1 MKSLPESVGR
11 ILEAVRQ
18 HQRFCVVGHIRPDG
32 DCIGSQLALTLALR
46 ALGKDVVCWNQDPVP
61 TKLKFLDP
69 DRVVQRPKSGQSFDC
84 VISVDCASYE
94 RLGTVVEA
102 IGQRSLLV
110 NIDHHTSNTRFGDV
124 NWISAEE
131 ASAGELVTRLIRE
144 AGWTM
149 TPQMAN
155 CLFAAV
161 STDTGSFQY
170 ATTQPATFEAAA
182 DLVQA
187 GADLGHICHEV
198 YHSHP
203 LSRVRLLRHLYSHF
217 KLTDGDRIAYCWLRT
232 RDFSRAGA
240 DREEAEG
247 LIDKMREMEPVV
259 ACCIFEELEPAV
271 TRLSLRSKDDRVDV
285 NAVAALFAGGGH
297 KSAAGAKVE
306 GVSQLAVQR
315 RVIGALRKALK
326 GIR

>member
-1 MKSLPESVGR
+1 MKSLPESVGL
-11 ILEAVRQ
+11 ILEAVRR
-18 HQRFCVVGHIRPDG
+18 HKTFCVVGHVRPDG

-46 ALGKDVVCWNQDPVP
+46 GLGKEAVCWNQDAVP
-61 TKLKFLDP
+61 SKLKFLDP
-69 DRVVQRPKSGQSFDC
+69 DRVVQKPKSGQSFDC

-94 RLGTVVEA
+94 RLGTVADA
-102 IGQRSLLV
+102 IRDRGTLL

-131 ASAGELVTRLIRE
+131 ASAGELVTQLIRE
-144 AGWTM
+144 AGWKM

-170 ATTQPATFEAAA
+170 ATTQPATFETAAG
-182 DLVQA
+182 LVQA

-217 KLTDGDRIAYCWLRT
+217 KLTDNDRIAYCWMRK

-240 DREEAEG
+240 EREEAEG
-247 LIDKMREMEPVV
+247 LIDKLREMEPVV
-259 ACCIFEELEPAV
+259 VCCLFEELEPGL
-271 TRLSLRSKDDRVDV
+271 TRLSLRSKDDRIDV
-285 NAVAALFAGGGH
+285 NAVAQLFGGGGH
-297 KSAAGAKVE
+297 KSAAGARIE
-306 GVSQLAVQR
+306 GVSPLAVQR
-315 RVIGALRKALK
+315 RVVAALRKALK
-326 GIR
+326 KAR